1 MKRLQP
7 STPTS
12 SHFSNLFSYYSKLLN
27 TTESMEE
34 ERIETTMSNL
44 PPEILRQIVSLIPL
58 KEAVRTSTLSTSWK
72 TLWTPF
78 QVEFDSDPNQITSHT
93 DDEAS
98 KKINQIVGLL
108 SKSCSSPEL
117 WRFSLQMEKTQKPL
131 FFSAAKGGGG
141 GGGEELHLDFFE
153 KGKTIQSNFNLVY
166 DPTPGISNFSSIK
179 TLHLVSVNIIANN
192 LVSTLFSSC
201 RFLESLKLEKC
212 SGIQSIDIKASD
224 SLNSFEV
231 VGCEEVESIAISAP
245 NLKSLWYRGALP
257 LIQIN
262 GCLNLVD
269 VVLDLREGFGRSEF
283 DCEDV
288 LNLLSSLKDVEIL
301 KISGWLLEWLC
312 AAGVIFERLQF
323 RFNKLKELSWF
334 DASMN
339 QTKRDSLACFLH
351 ISPHLE
357 KLFIKTDQNLSSIT
371 CPYFHQFWHE
381 PHLWMDYETVTS
393 NVCQLQHLKLI
404 QLEGFANEEDDQLMM
419 LMDLLLRK
427 SIALKSMTV
436 ISPEKQSRRVM
447 KIPKSQLNHT
457 SACSPKRLVLC
468 SPYEDYFFGLIEDEN
483 SFHWS

>member
-1 MKRLQP
+1 
-7 STPTS
+7 
-12 SHFSNLFSYYSKLLN
+12 
-27 TTESMEE
+27 MEE

-78 QVEFDSDPNQITSHT
+78 QVEFNYDPNQITSDT

-108 SKSCSSPEL
+108 SKSSSSPEL
-117 WRFSLQMEKTQKPL
+117 WRFSLQTEKTQKPL
-131 FFSAAKGGGG
+131 FFSAAQGG
-141 GGGEELHLDFFE
+141 GGGEELHLDFLAKE
-153 KGKTIQSNFNLVY
+153 NEIQRNFNLVY
-166 DPTPGISNFSSIK
+166 DPTPRISNFSSIK
-179 TLHLVSVNIIANN
+179 TLHLVSVNKIAED

-224 SLNSFEV
+224 SLKSFEV
-231 VGCEEVESIAISAP
+231 VGCEEVESMAISAP

-257 LIQIN
+257 LIQMN

-269 VVLDLREGFGRSEF
+269 VVLDLRQGFGRSEF

-301 KISGWLLEWLC
+301 KISGWLLE
-312 AAGVIFERLQF
+312 I
-323 RFNKLKELSWF
+323 
-334 DASMN
+334 
-339 QTKRDSLACFLH
+339 
-351 ISPHLE
+351 
-357 KLFIKTDQNLSSIT
+357 DQNLSSIT

-393 NVCQLQHLKLI
+393 NVCQLERLKLI
-404 QLEGFANEEDDQLMM
+404 QLEGFTNEEDDQLMM
-419 LMDLLLRK
+419 LMDLLLRN
-427 SIALKSMTV
+427 SVALKSMTV
-436 ISPEKQSRRVM
+436 ISPEKQSWRVM
-447 KIPKSQLNHT
+447 KIPKSQLNQT
-457 SACSPKRLVLC
+457 FSCNPERIVISSSNKV
-468 SPYEDYFFGLIEDEN
+468 YFFGLIKDEN
-483 SFHWS
+483 NFSWL

>member
-1 MKRLQP
+1 
-7 STPTS
+7 
-12 SHFSNLFSYYSKLLN
+12 
-27 TTESMEE
+27 MEE

-78 QVEFDSDPNQITSHT
+78 QVEFDSDPNQITSDT
-93 DDEAS
+93 VDEAS

-108 SKSCSSPEL
+108 SRSSSSPEL
-117 WRFSLQMEKTQKPL
+117 WRFSLQTEKTQKPL

-141 GGGEELHLDFFE
+141 GELHLDFFE
-153 KGKTIQSNFNLVY
+153 KGKEIQSNFNLVF
-166 DPTPGISNFSSIK
+166 DPTPRISNFSLSIK
-179 TLHLVSVNIIANN
+179 TLHLVSVNKITHN

-201 RFLESLKLEKC
+201 RFLERLKLEKC

-269 VVLDLREGFGRSEF
+269 VVLDLREGLGRSEF
-283 DCEDV
+283 DCENV

-301 KISGWLLEWLC
+301 KISGWLLE
-312 AAGVIFERLQF
+312 I
-323 RFNKLKELSWF
+323 
-334 DASMN
+334 
-339 QTKRDSLACFLH
+339 
-351 ISPHLE
+351 
-357 KLFIKTDQNLSSIT
+357 DQNLSSIT
-371 CPYFHQFWHE
+371 YPYFHQIWHE
-381 PHLWMDYETVTS
+381 PHLWMEFYETVTS
-393 NVCQLQHLKLI
+393 NVCQLERLKLI
-404 QLEGFANEEDDQLMM
+404 QLEGFTNEEDDQLMM

-427 SIALKSMTV
+427 SIALKSMTEGCIDPQQAV
-436 ISPEKQSRRVM
+436 NMAVRDAEGFVKAVEKQQERMTWERAGLTRNIQHCARKLGVES
-447 KIPKSQLNHT
+447 S
-457 SACSPKRLVLC
+457 
-468 SPYEDYFFGLIEDEN
+468 FGFLTDVGSEIN
-483 SFHWS
+483 CGGRGSSSTG

>member
-1 MKRLQP
+1 M
-7 STPTS
+7 
-12 SHFSNLFSYYSKLLN
+12 N

-34 ERIETTMSNL
+34 ETIETTMSNL
-44 PPEILRQIVSLIPL
+44 PPEILRQIVSLFSL

-78 QVEFDSDPNQITSHT
+78 QVEFDSDPNQITGDT

-108 SKSCSSPEL
+108 SKPSSSPEL
-117 WRFSLQMEKTQKPL
+117 WRFSLQTEKTQRPL

-141 GGGEELHLDFFE
+141 GEELHLDFLAKE
-153 KGKTIQSNFNLVY
+153 NEIQRNFKLVY
-166 DPTPGISNFSSIK
+166 DPTPRISNLSSIK
-179 TLHLVSVNIIANN
+179 TLHLVSVNKIAED

-224 SLNSFEV
+224 SLKSFEV
-231 VGCEEVESIAISAP
+231 VGCEDLESIAISAP

-301 KISGWLLEWLC
+301 KISGWLLEWLF
-312 AAGVIFERLQF
+312 AAGVVFERLQF

-334 DASMN
+334 DALMN

-357 KLFIKTDQNLSSIT
+357 ILFVKIDQNLSSIS
-371 CPYFHQFWHE
+371 CPYFHQYWHE
-381 PHLWMDYETVTS
+381 PHLWMDYETVMS
-393 NVCQLQHLKLI
+393 HACQLEHLKII
-404 QLEGFANEEDDQLMM
+404 QLEGFTNEEDDQLMM
-419 LMDLLLRK
+419 LMNLLLRQ
-427 SIALKSMTV
+427 SVALKSMTV
-436 ISPEKQSRRVM
+436 ISPEKESRRVR
-447 KIPKSQLNHT
+447 KIPKGQLKQT
-457 SACSPKRLVLC
+457 SACNPKWIVISSPN
-468 SPYEDYFFGLIEDEN
+468 EDHFFALIEDRK
-483 SFHWS
+483 

>member
-1 MKRLQP
+1 
-7 STPTS
+7 
-12 SHFSNLFSYYSKLLN
+12 
-27 TTESMEE
+27 MEE

-78 QVEFDSDPNQITSHT
+78 QVEFDSGPNQITSDA

-108 SKSCSSPEL
+108 SRSSSSPEL
-117 WRFSLQMEKTQKPL
+117 WRFSLQTEKTQKPL

-141 GGGEELHLDFFE
+141 GGELHLDFFE
-153 KGKTIQSNFNLVY
+153 KGKEIQSNFNLVFY
-166 DPTPGISNFSSIK
+166 PTPRISDFCLSIK
-179 TLHLVSVNIIANN
+179 TLHLVSVNKITHN

-201 RFLESLKLEKC
+201 RFLERLKLEKC

-269 VVLDLREGFGRSEF
+269 VVLDLREGLGRSEF
-283 DCEDV
+283 DCENV

-301 KISGWLLEWLC
+301 KISGWLLEWLY
-312 AAGVIFERLQF
+312 AAGVIFGRLQF

-334 DASMN
+334 VALMD
-339 QTKRDSLACFLH
+339 QTERDSLACFLH

-357 KLFIKTDQNLSSIT
+357 KLFIMVR
-371 CPYFHQFWHE
+371 E
-381 PHLWMDYETVTS
+381 
-393 NVCQLQHLKLI
+393 
-404 QLEGFANEEDDQLMM
+404 
-419 LMDLLLRK
+419 
-427 SIALKSMTV
+427 
-436 ISPEKQSRRVM
+436 
-447 KIPKSQLNHT
+447 
-457 SACSPKRLVLC
+457 
-468 SPYEDYFFGLIEDEN
+468 
-483 SFHWS
+483 

>member
-1 MKRLQP
+1 
-7 STPTS
+7 
-12 SHFSNLFSYYSKLLN
+12 
-27 TTESMEE
+27 MEE

-78 QVEFDSDPNQITSHT
+78 QVEFDSGPNQITSDA

-108 SKSCSSPEL
+108 SRSSSSPEL
-117 WRFSLQMEKTQKPL
+117 WRFSLQTEKTQKPL

-141 GGGEELHLDFFE
+141 GGELHLDFFE
-153 KGKTIQSNFNLVY
+153 KGKEIQSNFNLVFY
-166 DPTPGISNFSSIK
+166 PTPRISDFCLSIK
-179 TLHLVSVNIIANN
+179 TLHLVSVNKITHN

-201 RFLESLKLEKC
+201 RFLERLKLEKC

-269 VVLDLREGFGRSEF
+269 VVLDLREGLGRSEF
-283 DCEDV
+283 DCENV

-301 KISGWLLEWLC
+301 KISGWLLEWLY
-312 AAGVIFERLQF
+312 AAGVIFGRLQF

-334 DASMN
+334 VALMD
-339 QTKRDSLACFLH
+339 QTERDSLACFLH

-357 KLFIKTDQNLSSIT
+357 KLFIMIDQNFSSIT
-371 CPYFHQFWHE
+371 ECPYFHQFWYE
-381 PHLWMDYETVTS
+381 PHLWMDNETVTS
-393 NVCQLQHLKLI
+393 NVCQLERLELI
-404 QLEGFANEEDDQLMM
+404 QLEGFTNEEDDQLMM
-419 LMDLLLRK
+419 LMDLLLRN

-436 ISPEKQSRRVM
+436 ISPEKQSRRVR
-447 KIPKSQLNHT
+447 KIPKSQLNQT
-457 SACSPKRLVLC
+457 SACSPKRLVIS
-468 SPYEDYFFGLIEDEN
+468 SPNEDYFFGLIEDEN
-483 SFHWS
+483 SFRWL

>member
-1 MKRLQP
+1 
-7 STPTS
+7 
-12 SHFSNLFSYYSKLLN
+12 
-27 TTESMEE
+27 MEE
-34 ERIETTMSNL
+34 ERIETTMRNL

-78 QVEFDSDPNQITSHT
+78 QVEFDSDPNQITGDT

-98 KKINQIVGLL
+98 KKINQFVGLL
-108 SKSCSSPEL
+108 SKSSSSPEL
-117 WRFSLQMEKTQKPL
+117 WRFSLQTEKTQKPL

-141 GGGEELHLDFFE
+141 GGRGEELHLDFLAKE
-153 KGKTIQSNFNLVY
+153 NEIQRNFNLVY
-166 DPTPGISNFSSIK
+166 DPTPRISNLSSIK
-179 TLHLVSVNIIANN
+179 TLHLVSVNKIAGD

-212 SGIQSIDIKASD
+212 SGIQSIDIKASA
-224 SLNSFEV
+224 SLKSFEV
-231 VGCEEVESIAISAP
+231 VGCEDLESIAISAP

-269 VVLDLREGFGRSEF
+269 VVLDLREGFDRSEF

-288 LNLLSSLKDVEIL
+288 LNLLSSLKDVESL

-312 AAGVIFERLQF
+312 AAGVVFGRLQF

-334 DASMN
+334 DALMN

-351 ISPHLE
+351 MLPYLE
-357 KLFIKTDQNLSSIT
+357 KLFVKIDQNLSSIP
-371 CPYFHQFWHE
+371 CPYFHQYWHE

-393 NVCQLQHLKLI
+393 HACQLQHLKLI
-404 QLEGFANEEDDQLMM
+404 QLEGFTNEEDDQLMM
-419 LMDLLLRK
+419 LMNLLLRQ
-427 SIALKSMTV
+427 SVALKSMTV
-436 ISPEKQSRRVM
+436 ISPEKESRRVT
-447 KIPKSQLNHT
+447 KVPKSQLKQT
-457 SACSPKRLVLC
+457 SACNPKRIVFS
-468 SPYEDYFFGLIEDEN
+468 SPNEDYFFGLIEDGN
-483 SFHWS
+483 NFLWL

>member
-301 KISGWLLEWLC
+301 KISGWLLE
-312 AAGVIFERLQF
+312 
-323 RFNKLKELSWF
+323 
-334 DASMN
+334 
-339 QTKRDSLACFLH
+339 
-351 ISPHLE
+351 
-357 KLFIKTDQNLSSIT
+357 TDQNLSSIT

>member
-1 MKRLQP
+1 
-7 STPTS
+7 
-12 SHFSNLFSYYSKLLN
+12 
-27 TTESMEE
+27 MEE

-72 TLWTPF
+72 GLWTPF
-78 QVEFDSDPNQITSHT
+78 QVKFNSDPNQITSHT

-98 KKINQIVGLL
+98 KKINPIVGLL
-108 SKSCSSPEL
+108 SKSSSSPEL

-141 GGGEELHLDFFE
+141 GEELHLDFLAKKNE
-153 KGKTIQSNFNLVY
+153 VQSNFNLVF

-179 TLHLVSVNIIANN
+179 TLHLVSVNTIAED

-201 RFLESLKLEKC
+201 RFLERLKLEKC

-224 SLNSFEV
+224 SLKSFQV
-231 VGCEEVESIAISAP
+231 VVCEELESIAISAP

-262 GCLNLVD
+262 GCPNLVD

-288 LNLLSSLKDVEIL
+288 LNLLSSLKDAEIL

-312 AAGVIFERLQF
+312 AAGVVFERLQF

-334 DASMN
+334 DALMN
-339 QTKRDSLACFLH
+339 QRKRDSLACFLH
-351 ISPHLE
+351 MSPHLE
-357 KLFIKTDQNLSSIT
+357 ILFVKIDQNLSSIP
-371 CPYFHQFWHE
+371 CPYFHQYWHE
-381 PHLWMDYETVTS
+381 PHLWMDYETVMS
-393 NVCQLQHLKLI
+393 QACQLQHLKLI
-404 QLEGFANEEDDQLMM
+404 QLEGFTNEEDDQLMM
-419 LMDLLLRK
+419 LMNLLLRQ
-427 SIALKSMTV
+427 SVALKSMTV
-436 ISPEKQSRRVM
+436 ISPEKESRRVT
-447 KIPKSQLNHT
+447 KIPKSQLKQT
-457 SACSPKRLVLC
+457 SACNPKRTVIS
-468 SPYEDYFFGLIEDEN
+468 SPNEDYCFGLIEDGN
-483 SFHWS
+483 NFLRL

>member
-1 MKRLQP
+1 MKRLQA
-7 STPTS
+7 TTTTF
-12 SHFSNLFSYYSKLLN
+12 HFSNLFSYHSKLLN
-27 TTESMEE
+27 TTESMDE

-78 QVEFDSDPNQITSHT
+78 QVEFDSDPNQITT
-93 DDEAS
+93 DTGDEAS
-98 KKINQIVGLL
+98 KNINQIVGLL
-108 SKSCSSPEL
+108 SKSSSSPEL
-117 WRFSLQMEKTQKPL
+117 WRFSLQTEKTQKPL

-141 GGGEELHLDFFE
+141 GGGELHLDFLAKE
-153 KGKTIQSNFNLVY
+153 NEIQSNFNLVY
-166 DPTPGISNFSSIK
+166 DPTPRISNLSSIK
-179 TLHLVSVNIIANN
+179 TLHMVSVNKIAEG

-212 SGIQSIDIKASD
+212 SAIQSIDIKASD
-224 SLNSFEV
+224 SLKSFEV
-231 VGCEEVESIAISAP
+231 VGCEELESIAISAP

-288 LNLLSSLKDVEIL
+288 LNLFSSLKDVESL

-323 RFNKLKELSWF
+323 RFNKLKKLSWF
-334 DASMN
+334 DALMN

-357 KLFIKTDQNLSSIT
+357 ILFVKIDQNLSSIT

-393 NVCQLQHLKLI
+393 NVCQLERLKVI
-404 QLEGFANEEDDQLMM
+404 QLEGFRNEEDDQLMM

-436 ISPEKQSRRVM
+436 ISPEKQSRRVT
-447 KIPKSQLNHT
+447 KIPKSQLNQT
-457 SACSPKRLVLC
+457 SSPKRLVI
-468 SPYEDYFFGLIEDEN
+468 SSRYEDYFFGLIEDKN
-483 SFHWS
+483 NFCWL